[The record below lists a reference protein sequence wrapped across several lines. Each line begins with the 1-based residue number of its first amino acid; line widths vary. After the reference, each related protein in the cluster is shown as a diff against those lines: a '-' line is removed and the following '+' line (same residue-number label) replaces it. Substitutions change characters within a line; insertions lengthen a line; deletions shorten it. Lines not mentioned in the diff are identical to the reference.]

1 MPGSRMR
8 RVDEAL
14 REVISDALQ
23 TDFQDP
29 RVGFVTV
36 TAVETSP
43 DLRHARVWVTVLGD
57 EPERAETLDALR
69 AGHGRLQRVIGR
81 QLNLKNTPEL
91 DIRYDD
97 TTDRGLRV
105 DEILEQEAETP
116 EEQE

>member
-1 MPGSRMR
+1 MR
-8 RVDEAL
+8 RVVEAL
-14 REVISDALQ
+14 RAVISDALQ
-23 TDFQDP
+23 TEFQDP

-57 EPERAETLDALR
+57 EDERSGTLEALR
-69 AGHGRLQRVIGR
+69 SGHGRLQRLIAG

-105 DEILEQEAETP
+105 DEILASAPEG

>member
-1 MPGSRMR
+1 MR

-23 TDFQDP
+23 TEFQDP
-29 RVGFVTV
+29 RIGFVTV

-43 DLRHARVWVTVLGD
+43 DLRHSRVWVTVLGD
-57 EPERAETLDALR
+57 EAERGETLDALR

-105 DEILEQEAETP
+105 DEILEHENDSAGELQ
-116 EEQE
+116 